1 MLCNQI
7 FSPHNAN
14 YVVIFLP
21 CFFLTS
27 HKPKAVDLLAVDV
40 AAFHGI
46 DARGVNRGVTEDVG
60 EAHDILMD
68 RIIRAREKVA
78 QIVRKDLTLLDVR
91 RLAQLF
97 HIRPDVG
104 AIQRLSAFRHEHRTC
119 LNTLLPRIDAQ

>member
-46 DARGVNRGVTEDVG
+46 DARGVNGRMPENVRK
-60 EAHDILMD
+60 AHDVLMD
-68 RIIRAREKVA
+68 RVLGSDKPVIPRVAFIR
-78 QIVRKDLTLLDVR
+78 
-91 RLAQLF
+91 
-97 HIRPDVG
+97 
-104 AIQRLSAFRHEHRTC
+104 
-119 LNTLLPRIDAQ
+119 